1 MEVQAAHG
9 GAGRTVAPAFDDG
22 WSIVGDLGVD
32 GAWTLDRYLDPDIG
46 VTVTGELLERS
57 WARPMSR
64 STAALGVRMAS
75 LLSSRTWPADLVVVP
90 VPSSSEAPDVLARVV
105 AHVLEREA
113 RRLLV
118 SRRGRR
124 YAPADRR
131 YAVGHRRVPDHVLL
145 VDDVVRT
152 GDTIAACAELLRA
165 RGAVRVWAV
174 TATVEEATVDRRAG
188 TGSATTALPMSMV
201 ATVDALVPQ
210 VFGSRAPAVSSSIEP
225 ARGRVRLFDQEVVDG
240 SSDPDEQV
248 AAASEVEPVEPVEA
262 VEPVEPVE
270 PALLDD
276 EELMAAVGRAFEAIA
291 GLEALQK
298 IVEQVAPDESVSI
311 EGLLSELLAVDA
323 AGQADAAER
332 VEDVEV
338 AEDGGTIEPVDQ
350 DETDEPVDQDEPVD
364 APMTVDDVDPV
375 DEVTDSDGAHE
386 ADEPGGG
393 DQVATEPATGQGA
406 SPMTP
411 WRGRRRRQKPK
422 PSTMR

>member
-46 VTVTGELLERS
+46 VTFTGELLERS

-124 YAPADRR
+124 HAPADRR

-174 TATVEEATVDRRAG
+174 TATVEEATIDRRMGA
-188 TGSATTALPMSMV
+188 GSATTALPMSMV

-240 SSDPDEQV
+240 SSDSDEQV
-248 AAASEVEPVEPVEA
+248 AVASDGEA
-262 VEPVEPVE
+262 VEPVEPVAVE

-323 AGQADAAER
+323 AGALDAVER

-338 AEDGGTIEPVDQ
+338 TEDGDAIEPVDQ
-350 DETDEPVDQDEPVD
+350 DETDEPVDQIDQDEPDD
-364 APMTVDDVDPV
+364 APVTVDDVDPV

-406 SPMTP
+406 SPVTP